1 MRSIDAVKLFDTV
14 YVMTKGGPG
23 MATEMVNM
31 YSYIVG
37 FQHFRIGYATTISFI
52 FTFVITF
59 LLTKMIQATKAV

>member
-1 MRSIDAVKLFDTV
+1 
-14 YVMTKGGPG
+14 